1 MTHAEFVTRRI
12 DAALDAGN
20 RIPIDLFME
29 AVSIG
34 LDVDAIERKH
44 AQQQGDK

>member
-1 MTHAEFVTRRI
+1 MTHAEFLTRKI
-12 DAALDAGN
+12 DAALDAGQ

-34 LDVDAIERKH
+34 LDVDAIERNH
-44 AQQQGDK
+44 QGPQ